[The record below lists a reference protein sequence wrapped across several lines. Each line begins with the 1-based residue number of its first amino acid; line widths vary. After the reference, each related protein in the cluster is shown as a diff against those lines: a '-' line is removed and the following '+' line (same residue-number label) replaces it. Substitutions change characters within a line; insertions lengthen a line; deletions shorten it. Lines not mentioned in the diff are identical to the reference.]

1 MRTKMK
7 ESLFPNRL
15 LRSLLPL
22 VAVCV
27 LMLSGTGCFTAETLR
42 HVGTTTVS
50 RTGYEW
56 ELSPDK
62 SEVIATG
69 KLKTAYNYL
78 PFYGDGALFHSLPA
92 WTTSRTYEKHFPLEP
107 LHENLVRF
115 YLEVKPDAG
124 ARPVNMHVS
133 SMMGKPYF
141 LYSLAEHVDDETI
154 PPADSRSIVN
164 GETLRMRI
172 RPEDISA
179 FSEPYCVLMVQPR
192 DALRN
197 LPTEYLAFPC
207 AQDGNR
213 YTMIACRYFGANG
226 SGLNPFDEE
235 AMHQKIGEQKAG
247 PFGWCFRILA
257 LPPAVAVDVLL
268 IPFYIWAP
276 VALYFDLNEHNG
288 L

>member
-15 LRSLLPL
+15 RRFLLPL

-27 LMLSGTGCFTAETLR
+27 LMLFCTGCFTAETLR
-42 HVGTTTVS
+42 HVGNTTVS

-69 KLKTAYNYL
+69 ELKTAYNYL
-78 PFYGDGALFHSLPA
+78 PFYGNIALFHSLPA

-115 YLEVKPDAG
+115 YLEVKPDTG
-124 ARPVNMHVS
+124 AKPVNMHVS
-133 SMMGKPYF
+133 SMMGKPFF
-141 LYSLAEHVDDETI
+141 LYNLAEHVDDETI

-197 LPTEYLAFPC
+197 LPTEYLVFPC

-213 YTMIACRYFGANG
+213 YTMIACRYFGVNG
-226 SGLNPFDEE
+226 SELNPFDEE
-235 AMHQKIGEQKAG
+235 AMHQKTGEQKAG

-257 LPPAVAVDVLL
+257 LPPAVAVDVLA
-268 IPFYIWAP
+268 IPIYIWVP
-276 VALYFDLNEHNG
+276 IALYFDLNEHNG

>member
-15 LRSLLPL
+15 LRPLLPL
-22 VAVCV
+22 MAVCV

-50 RTGYEW
+50 RTGYDW

-62 SEVIATG
+62 SEVIATA

-78 PFYGDGALFHSLPA
+78 PFYGCMGVLCHFQPA

-115 YLEVKPDAG
+115 YLEVEPDAG
-124 ARPVNMHVS
+124 AQPVCMHTS
-133 SMMGKPYF
+133 TMMGKPFF
-141 LYSLAEHVDDETI
+141 LYNLAEHVDDETI
-154 PPADSRSIVN
+154 PPADGRSIVD

-179 FSEPYCVLMVQPR
+179 FSEPYCVLTVQPR
-192 DALRN
+192 DPLVLGCCVPGWYTSYLLR
-197 LPTEYLAFPC
+197 LLKCLLRTCFVLDPC
-207 AQDGNR
+207 
-213 YTMIACRYFGANG
+213 
-226 SGLNPFDEE
+226 L
-235 AMHQKIGEQKAG
+235 
-247 PFGWCFRILA
+247 
-257 LPPAVAVDVLL
+257 VLS
-268 IPFYIWAP
+268 
-276 VALYFDLNEHNG
+276 EK
-288 L
+288 